1 MATQLRRLDTARRLQ
16 QRDNQLTDLSPSQRL
31 TALLDDSPL
40 KPIQRWLWGLSTGGT
55 LLDGFVIFVLGVTMP
70 LIIAEFGLTPDVVG
84 LIGASLVFGAV
95 FGAGFGGPMADRLGR
110 KGLMLAD
117 MIIIGT
123 GAATSALANGFPLLF
138 IGQLLVG
145 IGVGIDFPASSSYV
159 SEVLPKRSRARMMV
173 ATIACQSVGML
184 LAAVIAL
191 LLLKNVHSAQTWR
204 LFLAAEGAIALLFFF
219 LRLSEPDS
227 PHWLMTRGRFT
238 EAAHAFLRI
247 MPEQREAVL
256 QITGAGGDPNVA
268 NSVPPSKSPG
278 LAILFSRAYR
288 ARTVLVA
295 VPWFLMDIAT
305 YGVGLFTPIILGAID
320 VSGKRGGVFTSDF
333 TDARGSAA
341 IDLFLLFGFLVGIW
355 AVPRFGRIRMQA
367 VGFAGMAFGMLV
379 LMIAVSL
386 SNSSAGAGHIPLVFA
401 GFILFNLLMNAGPNP
416 TTYTLAPILF
426 PTQLRVNAS
435 GFAAGVAKIGATLG
449 VFVLPILK
457 GKFGVPAVLGMM
469 AAVSVLGLVV
479 TLVFGREDSE

>member
-1 MATQLRRLDTARRLQ
+1 M
-16 QRDNQLTDLSPSQRL
+16 
-31 TALLDDSPL
+31 
-40 KPIQRWLWGLSTGGT
+40 
-55 LLDGFVIFVLGVTMP
+55 LDGFVIFILGVTMP
-70 LIIAEFGLTPDVVG
+70 LIIAEFRLTPDVIG
-84 LIGASLVFGAV
+84 LIGASLVLGAV
-95 FGAGFGGPMADRLGR
+95 FGAGLGGPMADRLGR
-110 KGLMLAD
+110 KKLMLAD
-117 MIIIGT
+117 MIIIGA
-123 GAATSALANGFPLLF
+123 GAVTSALANGFPLLF

-145 IGVGIDFPASSSYV
+145 MGVGIDFPASSSYV
-159 SEVLPKRSRARMMV
+159 SEVLPNRSRARMMV
-173 ATIACQSVGML
+173 ATIACQSIGML
-184 LAAVIAL
+184 FAAVIAL

-204 LFLAAEGAIALLFFF
+204 LFLATEGAIALLFFL

-238 EAAHAFLRI
+238 EAARAFLRI

-256 QITGAGGDPNVA
+256 QITSAGRDPNVA
-268 NSVPPSKSPG
+268 DSVRPLKSPG
-278 LAILFSRAYR
+278 LAILFSRDYR
-288 ARTVLVA
+288 ARTMLVA

-341 IDLFLLFGFLVGIW
+341 IDLFLVFGFLVGIW
-355 AVPRFGRIRMQA
+355 VVPRYGRIRMQ
-367 VGFAGMAFGMLV
+367 VIGFAGMTLGMLI

-386 SNSSAGAGHIPLVFA
+386 SNSSAGAGHIPLVFT
-401 GFILFNLLMNAGPNP
+401 GFILFNLLMNAGPNS
-416 TTYTLAPILF
+416 TTFTLAPILF
-426 PTQLRVNAS
+426 PTQLRATAS

-469 AAVSVLGLVV
+469 AVVSLLGLVV
-479 TLVFGREDSE
+479 TLIFGCEDTED

>member
-1 MATQLRRLDTARRLQ
+1 
-16 QRDNQLTDLSPSQRL
+16 LSPSQRL
-31 TALLDDSPL
+31 TSLLDASPL
-40 KPIQRWLWGLSTGGT
+40 KPIQRWLWVLSTGGT
-55 LLDGFVIFVLGVTMP
+55 LLDGFVIFVLGVAMP
-70 LIIAEFGLTPDVVG
+70 LIIAEFRLTPDVVG

-95 FGAGFGGPMADRLGR
+95 FGAGLGGPMADRLGR
-110 KGLMLAD
+110 KKLMLAD

-145 IGVGIDFPASSSYV
+145 AGVGIDFPASSSYV

-191 LLLKNVHSAQTWR
+191 MLLKNVHSAQTWR
-204 LFLAAEGAIALLFFF
+204 LFLAAEGVIAVLFFF

-227 PHWLMTRGRFT
+227 PHWLMTRGRFA
-238 EAAHAFLRI
+238 EAAQAFLRI

-256 QITGAGGDPNVA
+256 QITSDGGNSNVA
-268 NSVPPSKSPG
+268 NLVLPPKSPG
-278 LAILFSRAYR
+278 IAILFSRDYR
-288 ARTVLVA
+288 ARTMLVA

-320 VSGKRGGVFTSDF
+320 VSGKGVGVIPRDF
-333 TDARGSAA
+333 ADARGSAA

-355 AVPRFGRIRMQA
+355 AVPRFGRIRMQ
-367 VGFAGMAFGMLV
+367 VIGFAGMAFGMLL
-379 LMIAVSL
+379 LMIVVSL
-386 SNSSAGAGHIPLVFA
+386 SNSPAGMGHIPLVFA
-401 GFILFNLLMNAGPNP
+401 GFILFNLLMNAGPNS
-416 TTYTLAPILF
+416 TTFTLAPILF
-426 PTQLRVNAS
+426 PTQLRGTAS

-457 GKFGVPAVLGMM
+457 GKFGIPAVLGMM
-469 AAVSVLGLVV
+469 TAVSVLGLIVTVV
-479 TLVFGREDSE
+479 FRREDAE

>member
-1 MATQLRRLDTARRLQ
+1 MATQLWRLDTTRRLQ

-40 KPIQRWLWGLSTGGT
+40 KPIQRWLWVLSTGGT
-55 LLDGFVIFVLGVTMP
+55 LLDGFVIFVLGVAMP
-70 LIIAEFGLTPDVVG
+70 LMIAEFHLAPDVVG

-95 FGAGFGGPMADRLGR
+95 FGAGLGGPMADRLGR
-110 KGLMLAD
+110 KKLMLAD
-117 MIIIGT
+117 MIIIGA
-123 GAATSALANGFPLLF
+123 GAAISALANGFPLLF

-145 IGVGIDFPASSSYV
+145 VGVGIDFPASSSYV
-159 SEVLPKRSRARMMV
+159 SEVLPKHSRARMMV

-184 LAAVIAL
+184 LAAVVTL
-191 LLLKNVHSAQTWR
+191 LLLKNAHSAQTWR
-204 LFLAAEGAIALLFFF
+204 LFLVTEGAIALLFFL

-238 EAAHAFLRI
+238 EAAQAFFRI

-256 QITGAGGDPNVA
+256 QITGDGGDPNVA
-268 NSVPPSKSPG
+268 NSVPASKSPG
-278 LAILFSRAYR
+278 LAILFSRDYR
-288 ARTVLVA
+288 ARTMLVA

-305 YGVGLFTPIILGAID
+305 YGVGLFTPIILGTID
-320 VSGKRGGVFTSDF
+320 VSAKGVGVIARDF
-333 TDARGSAA
+333 ADARGSAA

-367 VGFAGMAFGMLV
+367 VGFAGMALGMLV
-379 LMIAVSL
+379 LTIAVSL
-386 SNSSAGAGHIPLVFA
+386 SNSPAGAGHIPLVFT
-401 GFILFNLLMNAGPNP
+401 GFILFNLLMNAGPNS
-416 TTYTLAPILF
+416 TTFTLAPILF
-426 PTQLRVNAS
+426 PTQLRGTAS
-435 GFAAGVAKIGATLG
+435 GFAASVAKIGATLG

-457 GKFGVPAVLGMM
+457 GRFGVPAVLGMM

-479 TLVFGREDSE
+479 TLAFGREDSE

>member
-1 MATQLRRLDTARRLQ
+1 
-16 QRDNQLTDLSPSQRL
+16 
-31 TALLDDSPL
+31 
-40 KPIQRWLWGLSTGGT
+40 
-55 LLDGFVIFVLGVTMP
+55 MP
-70 LIIAEFGLTPDVVG
+70 LIIAEFRLTPEVVG

-95 FGAGFGGPMADRLGR
+95 FGAGLGGPMADRLGR
-110 KGLMLAD
+110 KKLMLAD
-117 MIIIGT
+117 MIIIAT

-184 LAAVIAL
+184 LAAVVAL
-191 LLLKNVHSAQTWR
+191 LMLKNLHSAHTWR
-204 LFLAAEGAIALLFFF
+204 LFLATEGVIALLFFL

-227 PHWLMTRGRFT
+227 PHWLMTRGRVT
-238 EAAHAFLRI
+238 EAAQAFLRI
-247 MPEQREAVL
+247 MPEQREEVL
-256 QITGAGGDPNVA
+256 QITGDPGNQGVA
-268 NSVPPSKSPG
+268 TAIAPAKPG
-278 LAILFSRAYR
+278 IAILFSRAYR

-320 VSGKRGGVFTSDF
+320 ISAKGVGVIARDF
-333 TDARGSAA
+333 ADARGSAA

-355 AVPRFGRIRMQA
+355 AVPRYGRIRMQ
-367 VGFAGMAFGMLV
+367 VIGFAGMALGML
-379 LMIAVSL
+379 LLTIAVSI
-386 SNSSAGAGHIPLVFA
+386 SNSPAGAEHIPLVFA
-401 GFILFNLLMNAGPNP
+401 GFILFNLLMNAGPNS
-416 TTYTLAPILF
+416 TTFTLAPSLF
-426 PTQLRVNAS
+426 PTQLRGTAS

-457 GKFGVPAVLGMM
+457 DKFGVSAVLGMM
-469 AAVSVLGLVV
+469 AAVSVLGLLV
-479 TLVFGREDSE
+479 TLIFGHERCGRLNPQESSVNLPRLRH

>member
-1 MATQLRRLDTARRLQ
+1 MATQLWRLDTARRLQ

-31 TALLDDSPL
+31 TALLDDLPL
-40 KPIQRWLWGLSTGGT
+40 KPIQRWLWVLSTGGT
-55 LLDGFVIFVLGVTMP
+55 FLDGFAIFILGMTMP
-70 LIIAEFGLTPDVVG
+70 LIIAEFRLTPDVVG

-95 FGAGFGGPMADRLGR
+95 FGAGLGGPMADRLGR
-110 KGLMLAD
+110 KKLMLAD
-117 MIIIGT
+117 MIIIAA

-145 IGVGIDFPASSSYV
+145 VGVGIDFPASSSYV

-191 LLLKNVHSAQTWR
+191 LLLKNGHSAQIWR
-204 LFLAAEGAIALLFFF
+204 LFLATEGAIALLFFL

-227 PHWLMTRGRFT
+227 PHWLITRARFT
-238 EAAHAFLRI
+238 EAAQAFLRI
-247 MPEQREAVL
+247 MPQQREAVL
-256 QITGAGGDPNVA
+256 QITGDPGNQGAASAVA
-268 NSVPPSKSPG
+268 PAKPG
-278 LAILFSRAYR
+278 IAILFSRDYR
-288 ARTVLVA
+288 ACTVLVA

-320 VSGKRGGVFTSDF
+320 VSAKGIGVIARDF
-333 TDARGSAA
+333 ADARGSAA

-367 VGFAGMAFGMLV
+367 VGFAGMAFGMLL

-401 GFILFNLLMNAGPNP
+401 GFILFNLLMNAGPNS
-416 TTYTLAPILF
+416 TTFTLAPILF
-426 PTQLRVNAS
+426 PTQLRGTAS
-435 GFAAGVAKIGATLG
+435 GFAAGVAKIGATVG

-457 GKFGVPAVLGMM
+457 GRFGVPAVLGMM
-469 AAVSVLGLVV
+469 AAVSILGLIV

>member
-1 MATQLRRLDTARRLQ
+1 
-16 QRDNQLTDLSPSQRL
+16 
-31 TALLDDSPL
+31 
-40 KPIQRWLWGLSTGGT
+40 
-55 LLDGFVIFVLGVTMP
+55 MP
-70 LIIAEFGLTPDVVG
+70 LIIAEFRLTPDVVG

-95 FGAGFGGPMADRLGR
+95 FGAGLGGPMADRLGR
-110 KGLMLAD
+110 KKLMLAD

-123 GAATSALANGFPLLF
+123 GAVTSALANGFPLLF

-145 IGVGIDFPASSSYV
+145 MGVGIDFPASSSYV

-191 LLLKNVHSAQTWR
+191 LLLKNAHNPQTWR
-204 LFLAAEGAIALLFFF
+204 LFLATEGVIALLFFL

-238 EAAHAFLRI
+238 NAAQAFLRI
-247 MPEQREAVL
+247 MPEHREAVL
-256 QITGAGGDPNVA
+256 QITGADGGPNVA
-268 NSVPPSKSPG
+268 NSVLSPKSPG
-278 LAILFSRAYR
+278 LAILFSRDYR
-288 ARTVLVA
+288 ARTMLVA

-333 TDARGSAA
+333 ADARGSAA

-379 LMIAVSL
+379 LLNDRCFLIEFFCRRGTHSARVHRIHSVQLVDERWTQFYHVYPCANLVSDTIARYRQRFRCGCS
-386 SNSSAGAGHIPLVFA
+386 
-401 GFILFNLLMNAGPNP
+401 
-416 TTYTLAPILF
+416 
-426 PTQLRVNAS
+426 
-435 GFAAGVAKIGATLG
+435 
-449 VFVLPILK
+449 
-457 GKFGVPAVLGMM
+457 
-469 AAVSVLGLVV
+469 
-479 TLVFGREDSE
+479 